1 MPIIITF
8 LLQFENLLEFNP
20 INVQIQLKLEEYF
33 TIYIQLVYIFNLT
46 FLIPFLSLFIKNI
59 K

>member
-8 LLQFENLLEFNP
+8 LLQFENLLDFNP
-20 INVQIQLKLEEYF
+20 INIQIQLKLEEYF
-33 TIYIQLVYIFNLT
+33 TIYIQLIYIFNLT
-46 FLIPFLSLFIKNI
+46 FLLPFLSLFINNI